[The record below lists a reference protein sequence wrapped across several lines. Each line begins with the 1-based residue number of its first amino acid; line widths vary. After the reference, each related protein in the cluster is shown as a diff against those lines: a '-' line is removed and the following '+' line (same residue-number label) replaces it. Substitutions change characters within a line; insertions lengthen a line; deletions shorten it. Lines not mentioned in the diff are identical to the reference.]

1 MRPRLRWS
9 EEQWSTNVSHC
20 AIFNWVVN
28 QTKGDAGVT
37 PEMIEAMTSS
47 FLSGL
52 LVIVLLV
59 VFNYRIRFFQSRCWV
74 FISLCCQQSQGLF
87 TRPRCHPLGETSEV
101 HTRNDSNV
109 ARPHWKGNA
118 STSWIH
124 WRHRWLD
131 HGSGWSRG
139 YVLFSALHQVKSC
152 FMITICQPWRRG
164 CERQSMLW
172 LWPTSVMTTRKQFR
186 TIWGETRLKATG
198 TLPRLLVFIL
208 NFFTL

>member
-1 MRPRLRWS
+1 MTPEVQHLHFRKYNQWWSTCAKKMKKSMRPRLRWS

-74 FISLCCQQSQGLF
+74 FISLFANNPRDYSQDLDAILLAKPAKFTPEMTAMWQDHIGRAMLRPPGSTGGTDDSTMAVDEAEDMCCFQL
-87 TRPRCHPLGETSEV
+87 CIKL
-101 HTRNDSNV
+101 N
-109 ARPHWKGNA
+109 
-118 STSWIH
+118 
-124 WRHRWLD
+124 L
-131 HGSGWSRG
+131 
-139 YVLFSALHQVKSC
+139 VL
-152 FMITICQPWRRG
+152 
-164 CERQSMLW
+164 
-172 LWPTSVMTTRKQFR
+172 
-186 TIWGETRLKATG
+186 
-198 TLPRLLVFIL
+198 
-208 NFFTL
+208 